1 MLHMWGVVGRGIGAD
16 ILQLIFA
23 EVTRRC
29 FPVAN
34 LNLSR
39 QGVSHRTT
47 GENVAQEPK
56 IGRSQKKK
64 RSRLWT
70 TADLQKS
77 GKHSSQ
83 IAAAVAEG
91 KIHRVIPGIYST
103 EPPTDLLRL
112 RELSRR
118 HHRGVVYTG
127 VTAAHVYG
135 LGGMTWPASGR
146 VDRKGSRDGGEL
158 LTLTAERT
166 RRPVVVNDVSV
177 TSPIET
183 AVGLLAVGWD
193 RKKLRTF
200 LTGRYS
206 GAKGNEV
213 LAEDLVAL
221 PPRIRKDAT
230 DLLDGLVT
238 GTASKLELKAA
249 KYILEG
255 LDGIDVTVK
264 VNEVVAG
271 YRFDIVIEEADLL
284 IEIDSFAFHGP
295 SGTESAERTFELD
308 RWKGNTAVRA
318 GWELL
323 RFTGD
328 TVRWLPEHMV
338 GMVVDTVR
346 YNLRHP
352 RTRRKR
358 TLKEFLFLD
367 GPAQYWHALLKPSSR
382 L

>member
-1 MLHMWGVVGRGIGAD
+1 MTA
-16 ILQLIFA
+16 A
-23 EVTRRC
+23 
-29 FPVAN
+29 
-34 LNLSR
+34 R
-39 QGVSHRTT
+39 QGVVHLTT
-47 GENVAQEPK
+47 GEHMTQNAQADTQQ
-56 IGRSQKKK
+56 QKPE
-64 RSRLWT
+64 LWT
-70 TADLQKS
+70 TARLRRQGKS
-77 GKHSSQ
+77 SAQ
-83 IAAAVAEG
+83 IAAAVDEG
-91 KIHRVIPGIYST
+91 KIHRVIPGVYST
-103 EPPTDLLRL
+103 ESPTDLLKL
-112 RELSRR
+112 QVLSQRR
-118 HHRGVVYTG
+118 RRGVTYTG

-135 LGGMTWPASGR
+135 LGDMVWPATGR
-146 VDRKGSRDGGEL
+146 VDVKSSRDGGEL
-158 LTLTAERT
+158 LILSVGATERAVT
-166 RRPVVVNDVSV
+166 VSGVSV

-183 AVGLLAVGWD
+183 AVELLAAGWD

-200 LTGRYS
+200 LTGRYR
-206 GAKGNEV
+206 GAKGNDA

-238 GTASKLELKAA
+238 GTASKLELKAV

-255 LDGIDVTVK
+255 LNGIDVTVK
-264 VNEVVAG
+264 VNHVVAG
-271 YRFDIVIEEADLL
+271 YRFDLVIEEADLL
-284 IEIDSFAFHGP
+284 IEIDSFTFHGP
-295 SGTESAERTFELD
+295 SGRESAERTFELD

-338 GMVVDTVR
+338 EMVVDTVR

-352 RTRRKR
+352 RTRRRR

-367 GPAQYWHALLKPSSR
+367 NPAQYWHALLKPSSR